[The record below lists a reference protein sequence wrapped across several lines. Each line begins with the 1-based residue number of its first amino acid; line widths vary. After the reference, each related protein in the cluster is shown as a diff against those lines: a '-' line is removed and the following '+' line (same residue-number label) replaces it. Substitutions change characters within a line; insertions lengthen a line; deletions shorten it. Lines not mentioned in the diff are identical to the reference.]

1 MKKHIV
7 NIILLLPII
16 GIGQISFFKSY
27 GGPGNDFGEAVV
39 STADSHYVAVGAS
52 ESFGNGATDLY
63 AFKVDSLGEYVWSR
77 TFGGPNIDYGTDVV
91 ELDDGSFLL
100 TGYSNS
106 FSVGYDMFLVKIQSN
121 GSHQWTKNIGGS
133 DWDFCYAAHKTRNS
147 TPGIIL
153 AGETYSYGNGKSDA
167 YLIKVDNNGDTL
179 WTKTFGGT
187 ENDYF
192 KDVIEDEYGD
202 LICIGTTNSN
212 TTYLDNDLWIV
223 KTDSDGNELW
233 NYIWSDTL
241 NEEGM
246 SICLAKNGNYYF
258 AGNNQQTDRVSPYHG
273 CLDLS
278 GNLVFSNNI
287 FGTYDDFSAALLRHS
302 DSLTY
307 TIICNSH
314 SFGASNS
321 TTDVL
326 YAQLYETFTIT
337 GLLGTSGTFANEWVN
352 GADTTADHCIII
364 VGTTDGTLNGQSS
377 AFLMKKDTNHYS
389 PSYTEEIDLTINEI
403 RNNKISLFPN
413 PVINHTYINSNS
425 PIKEFFIYNTLGELI
440 INKKI
445 NGNSINLENLKAG
458 IYILKAEMNSKEY
471 IKFIKL

>member
-1 MKKHIV
+1 MKKYIV

-39 STADSHYVAVGAS
+39 STVDSHYVVVGAS

-63 AFKVDSLGEYVWSR
+63 AFKIDSLGEYVWSR

-106 FSVGYDMFLVKIQSN
+106 FSVGYDIFLVKIQSN
-121 GSHQWTKNIGGS
+121 GTHQWTKTIGGS
-133 DWDFCYAAHKTRNS
+133 DWDFCYAAYETKNS

-167 YLIKVDNNGDTL
+167 YLVKVDTNGDTL
-179 WTKTFGGT
+179 WTKTFGGI

-192 KDVIEDEYGD
+192 KDIIEDEYGN

-223 KTDSDGNELW
+223 KTDSNGNELW

-258 AGNNQQTDRVSPYHG
+258 AGNNQQTDRVSPYYA
-273 CLDLS
+273 CLDIS
-278 GNLVFSNNI
+278 GNLIFSKNYA
-287 FGTYDDFSAALLRHS
+287 GTQDDFSAALLRHN
-302 DSLTY
+302 DSVTY
-307 TIICNSH
+307 TIICNTF
-314 SFGASNS
+314 SFGASNNTS
-321 TTDVL
+321 DIL
-326 YAQLYETFTIT
+326 YSQLIGTFTIS
-337 GLLGTSGTFANEWVN
+337 GLLGTEGTAANEWAN
-352 GADTTADHCIII
+352 GADTTADHSIII
-364 VGTTDGTLNGQSS
+364 VGTTDGTINGQSS
-377 AFLMKKDTNHYS
+377 AFLMKKDANYYS
-389 PSYTEEIDLTINEI
+389 PSFTEEIDLAINEI
-403 RNNKISLFPN
+403 QNNKISLYPN
-413 PVINHTYINSNS
+413 PVLNETYIRANSS
-425 PIKEFFIYNTLGELI
+425 IKEFFIYNTFGELI

-445 NGNSINLENLKAG
+445 TGNSINLKNLKPG
-458 IYILKAEMNSKEY
+458 IYFLKTEINSEKS